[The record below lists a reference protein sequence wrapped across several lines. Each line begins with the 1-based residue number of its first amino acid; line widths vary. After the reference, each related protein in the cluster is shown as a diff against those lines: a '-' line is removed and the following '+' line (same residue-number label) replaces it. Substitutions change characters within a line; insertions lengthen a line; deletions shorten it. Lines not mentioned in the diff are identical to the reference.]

1 MSKGLFITLEG
12 IEGAGKSTVVQYI
25 RDYFDQKKFPYVMT
39 REPGG
44 TEIAEAIRQVV
55 LNHYQEKMTDDT
67 ELLLFFAGR
76 AQHIAR
82 VIRPAL
88 AEGKIVLCDRFTD
101 ASFAYQCG
109 GRGIPEQ
116 RIAILE
122 EWVQDGLQ
130 PDLTILLDVSPEVG
144 AQRIAMRKQLDR
156 FEVERLAFFER
167 VRQFYLN
174 RAACYADR
182 YRLIDANQSEAEVKR
197 AVALLLDKEVSTHE

>member
-122 EWVQDGLQ
+122 EWVQGGLQ

>member
-167 VRQFYLN
+167 VRQYYLN